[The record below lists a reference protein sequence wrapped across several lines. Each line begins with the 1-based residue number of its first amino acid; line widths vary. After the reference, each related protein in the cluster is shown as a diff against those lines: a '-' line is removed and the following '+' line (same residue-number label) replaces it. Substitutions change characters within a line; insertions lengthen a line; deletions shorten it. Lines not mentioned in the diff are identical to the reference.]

1 MLVWLQE
8 EVLAEEGSL
17 EVMTDF
23 EGLRWFQ
30 EAKRHLGF
38 DGWQNKAF
46 GVPCEWRKEVNGCK
60 TGPQRVPMHFHHN
73 RRRHLRIVTERNWS
87 L

>member
-1 MLVWLQE
+1 MMVRKKRKKKKKKKNETKREKE

-46 GVPCEWRKEVNGCK
+46 GVPCEWRKEVNG
-60 TGPQRVPMHFHHN
+60 
-73 RRRHLRIVTERNWS
+73 
-87 L
+87 